1 MRSVPGG
8 ALGLLIAVMIS
19 AAASPVRANP
29 WPQAPVRIIV
39 PFAAGSTPDGLARV
53 LANRLQAR
61 SGQAV
66 VVENRAGAS
75 GNTGTDAVAKAQP
88 DGRTVGLSIVGP
100 LVLNKLLM
108 AAMPYETERD
118 LAPIC
123 ILAEQP
129 SVLVSSAA
137 TDLVDFAALAARL
150 KLEGAA
156 QNYGSIGHGSLSH
169 LAMALLA
176 GQLGGQPQHVAYT
189 SSPAVVTALIRNDV
203 QMAVLPAGVAV
214 PQARAGALRMLAAT
228 GGARSAM
235 LPDVP
240 TFAELGVATLD
251 GSAWVGLIAP
261 AAVSPAVREEIR
273 SAVVAVLNEEA
284 MQAQLAGMYLTAV
297 GSSPDHFRDVMAQEL
312 RRWRPVIESSGI
324 RME

>member
-1 MRSVPGG
+1 
-8 ALGLLIAVMIS
+8 LLLIAVMMGAGAIPALADS
-19 AAASPVRANP
+19 
-29 WPQAPVRIIV
+29 WPQAPVRILV

-61 SGQAV
+61 SGQTI

-75 GNTGTDAVAKAQP
+75 GNIGTDAVAKAQP

-100 LVLNKLLM
+100 LVLNRLLM
-108 AAMPYETERD
+108 ASMPYETGRD
-118 LAPIC
+118 LATIC
-123 ILAEQP
+123 IVAEQP

-137 TDLVDFAALAARL
+137 GGLVDFAALTARL
-150 KLEGAA
+150 KREGAA

-189 SSPAVVTALIRNDV
+189 SSPAVVTSLIRNDV

-214 PQARAGALRMLAAT
+214 PQARGGALRMLAAT
-228 GGARSAM
+228 GSARSAL

-240 TFAELGVATLD
+240 TFAELGVAGLE
-251 GSAWVGLIAP
+251 GSAWVGLVAP
-261 AAVSPAVREEIR
+261 SGVSPAMQEDIR
-273 SAVVAVLNEEA
+273 AAVVAVLNEDA
-284 MQAQLAGMYLTAV
+284 ARQQLAAMFLTPV
-297 GSSPDHFRDVMAQEL
+297 GGTPDQFREVMAQEL
-312 RRWRPVIESSGI
+312 RRWQPVIERNGI
-324 RME
+324 RMY